1 MPAPLLKLATLP
13 AILMLSTPLPA
24 LALTSCVL
32 PDTNFGLGLID
43 LRALPLR
50 AFGLQ
55 SSAPPVTSA
64 MLEPSTTGDAEEQG
78 K

>member
-1 MPAPLLKLATLP
+1 M
-13 AILMLSTPLPA
+13 ISTPLSA

-32 PDTNFGLGLID
+32 PGTNFGLGLID
-43 LRALPLR
+43 LRALPLRLRALPLR

-64 MLEPSTTGDAEEQG
+64 TLEPSTTGDAEEQG